1 MCEFWRQTKR
11 AQLKRVNWYILVNF
25 LFCYPVSA
33 KMSSLNAISVTFFFF
48 QKKGTTATYYRI
60 SYPIIPNLLAN
71 LVAEILKFHDQHLMW
86 QLHVR
91 QLINRLHFKA
101 NPTETIFKMKVSHF
115 EANFWTR
122 LVLHCFVFLDSFY
135 CK

>member
-1 MCEFWRQTKR
+1 MQS
-11 AQLKRVNWYILVNF
+11 
-25 LFCYPVSA
+25 VS
-33 KMSSLNAISVTFFFF
+33 LFFF
-48 QKKGTTATYYRI
+48 KKNGTTATYYRI

-71 LVAEILKFHDQHLMW
+71 LVAEILKFHNQHLMW

-91 QLINRLHFKA
+91 QLINRLHFKT